1 MVSAQPRQG
10 SGHVI
15 PVQRTPGAGQVEY
28 RIDDLARAAGT
39 TVRNVRAYQDRG
51 LLPRPDRRGRANVY
65 GEQHLERLRLIAQL
79 LDRGH
84 TLAGIKE
91 LLDAWESGAGLGGV
105 LGLAR
110 EVSGPWSDE
119 SPTEITRGE
128 LIAAFGGSENPD
140 AIAFAVEQG
149 VLEPLDPDQTV
160 FRVPSPRQLGV
171 AAELYSLGVP
181 FEAIIAHQRELR
193 PMVEGIAHR
202 FVMFAATHLFA
213 DYAGHAL
220 TDEDAAQ
227 LLGIV
232 RRLRPLAQG
241 VFQAELAR
249 AMRQEAVALF
259 DAAVAGAIGANGTP
273 DQRCPARDALR
284 RALTEG

>member
-1 MVSAQPRQG
+1 MVSAQPRHG
-10 SGHVI
+10 SAI
-15 PVQRTPGAGQVEY
+15 PTQRTPAAGQVEY

-51 LLPRPDRRGRANVY
+51 LLPRPARRGRANVY
-65 GEQHLERLRLIAQL
+65 GEEHLERLRLIAQL

-91 LLDAWESGAGLGGV
+91 LLDAWESGAGLDGV

-119 SPTEITRGE
+119 SPTEVTREE
-128 LIAAFGGSENPD
+128 LIAAFGGVEDLD
-140 AIAFAVEQG
+140 AIAFAVEHG
-149 VLEPLDPDQTV
+149 VLEPMDPEERA

-181 FEAIIAHQRELR
+181 FRAIIAHQRELR
-193 PMVEGIAHR
+193 PSVENIAHR
-202 FVMFAATHLFA
+202 FVMFAAVHLFA
-213 DYAGHAL
+213 DYAGRPL
-220 TDEDAAQ
+220 TDDDAAA
-227 LLGIV
+227 LLGTV

-259 DAAVAGAIGANGTP
+259 DAAVAGTTGNL
-273 DQRCPARDALR
+273 DSPATDALR
-284 RALTEG
+284 QALYEG